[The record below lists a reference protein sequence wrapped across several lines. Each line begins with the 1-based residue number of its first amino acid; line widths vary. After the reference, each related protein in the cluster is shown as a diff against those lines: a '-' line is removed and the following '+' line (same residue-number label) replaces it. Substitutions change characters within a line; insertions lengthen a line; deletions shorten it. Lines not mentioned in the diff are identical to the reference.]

1 MPGRSGGVAARSR
14 SGRARSYADRRCTP
28 RSLAALS
35 FAEQLVKRG
44 LGAVKTG
51 ADHQAGDKKSG
62 VGREERVTFTDLSG
76 ADSDRDIDPSLT

>member
-1 MPGRSGGVAARSR
+1 
-14 SGRARSYADRRCTP
+14 
-28 RSLAALS
+28 
-35 FAEQLVKRG
+35 VKRG

-76 ADSDRDIDPSLT
+76 VDSDRDIDPSLT